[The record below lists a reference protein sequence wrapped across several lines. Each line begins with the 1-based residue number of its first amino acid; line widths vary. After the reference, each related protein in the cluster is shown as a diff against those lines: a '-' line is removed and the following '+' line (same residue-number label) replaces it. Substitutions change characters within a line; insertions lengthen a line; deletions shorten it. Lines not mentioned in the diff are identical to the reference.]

1 MSEWAARLGLVF
13 PDKARTDF
21 DQFVDEVN
29 NDNVEYLALRKQF
42 DESKETKPTYEQISQ
57 ERILDEAN
65 KNILVLK
72 SLETILQERTQSYT
86 TFFAAQGKYK
96 PSFEIFQYCE
106 GSLRQALDALFVF
119 VEQVQYMPCMLAD
132 LDLYITSASD
142 SAQKSAYTS
151 VLSSA
156 FFQVSLYVHLY
167 LHLFSSDTLIVF
179 LEICIPNIKEHSIF

>member
-13 PDKARTDF
+13 PDKARADF

-29 NDNVEYLALRKQF
+29 NDNLEYLSLTKQF

-132 LDLYITSASD
+132 LHLYRTSEFA
-142 SAQKSAYTS
+142 SAQKSACTS
-151 VLSSA
+151 ALLFAFLCQLLCPFVSS
-156 FFQVSLYVHLY
+156 F
-167 LHLFSSDTLIVF
+167 VF
-179 LEICIPNIKEHSIF
+179 V